1 MAVHPNGDDGLRVIT
16 NIAASA
22 MVDVIRRVVAFSN
35 TFPISFSPTAL
46 PLSPQRCLLP
56 PEVQPFDD
64 DGFTDLFGVL
74 HYGGGRKTPGF
85 PKASIH
91 AVFLPQMEHGSSI
104 LMLRMLA
111 AHNG

>member
-1 MAVHPNGDDGLRVIT
+1 MAVHPNGDDDLRVIT
-16 NIAASA
+16 NIAAST

-64 DGFTDLFGVL
+64 DGFTDLFGLL
-74 HYGGGRKTPGF
+74 HYAGHRIIDDGLNLTG
-85 PKASIH
+85 
-91 AVFLPQMEHGSSI
+91 
-104 LMLRMLA
+104 
-111 AHNG
+111 